1 MSSSKEIKN
10 YLNTNRR
17 DFSNQPFSDEM
28 ALDNPI
34 KQYEKWFDE
43 ALKSNILDP
52 YAACLSTVDN
62 LGRPSSRILYIRD
75 IIPNGFVFYTN
86 YNSNKGSHLNDN
98 KHACLN
104 VFWAELD
111 RQIRIQGIINKV
123 EEGISDKYFNSRPRA
138 SQIGAWASD
147 QSKKIKDRLEL
158 ESKIKYYEQK
168 FENKNVSRPSHWGG
182 YCLSPTLLEFW
193 QGRSSRLHDRIV
205 YTKNNNKWSKSRLSP

>member
-1 MSSSKEIKN
+1 
-10 YLNTNRR
+10 
-17 DFSNQPFSDEM
+17 M

-86 YNSNKGSHLNDN
+86 YNSNKGSDLNDN

-104 VFWAELD
+104 VFWAELE

-138 SQIGAWASD
+138 SQIGAWASN

-158 ESKIKYYEQK
+158 ESKIKYYEQQ
-168 FENKNVSRPSHWGG
+168 FENKNVSRPPHWGG

-205 YTKNNNKWSKSRLSP
+205 YTKDNNKWSKSRLSP

>member
-1 MSSSKEIKN
+1 MSSKEIKN
-10 YLNTNRR
+10 YINTDRR
-17 DFSNQPFSDEM
+17 DFSDQPFSDEM

-86 YNSNKGSHLNDN
+86 YNSNKGSDLNNN

-104 VFWAELD
+104 VFWAELE
-111 RQIRIQGIINKV
+111 RQIRIQGIITKL
-123 EEGISDKYFNSRPRA
+123 EEGISDKYFKSRPRA
-138 SQIGAWASD
+138 SQIGAWASN
-147 QSKKIKDRLEL
+147 QSQKIKDRLEL
-158 ESKIKYYEQK
+158 ESKIKYYEQQ
-168 FENKNVSRPSHWGG
+168 FDNKNVSRPPHWGG
-182 YCLSPTLLEFW
+182 YCLTPTLLEFW

-205 YTKNNNKWSKSRLSP
+205 YTKDNNKWSKSRLSP

>member
-1 MSSSKEIKN
+1 MSSKEIKN
-10 YLNTNRR
+10 YINTDRR
-17 DFSNQPFSDEM
+17 DFSDQPFSDEM

-75 IIPNGFVFYTN
+75 IISNGFVFYTN
-86 YNSNKGSHLNDN
+86 YNSNKGSDLNNN

-104 VFWAELD
+104 VFWAELE
-111 RQIRIQGIINKV
+111 RQIRIQGIITKL
-123 EEGISDKYFNSRPRA
+123 EEGISDKYFKSRPRA
-138 SQIGAWASD
+138 SQIGAWASN
-147 QSKKIKDRLEL
+147 QSQKIKDRLEL
-158 ESKIKYYEQK
+158 ESKIKYYEQQ
-168 FENKNVSRPSHWGG
+168 FDNKNVSRPPHWGG
-182 YCLSPTLLEFW
+182 YCLTPTLLEFW

-205 YTKNNNKWSKSRLSP
+205 YTKDNNKWSKSRLSP

>member
-1 MSSSKEIKN
+1 MSSKEIKN
-10 YLNTNRR
+10 YINTDRR
-17 DFSNQPFSDEM
+17 DFSDQPFSDEM

-43 ALKSNILDP
+43 ALKRNILDP
-52 YAACLSTVDN
+52 YTACLSTVDN

-86 YNSNKGSHLNDN
+86 YNSNKGSDLNDN

-104 VFWAELD
+104 VFWAELE
-111 RQIRIQGIINKV
+111 RQIRIQGIITKL
-123 EEGISDKYFNSRPRA
+123 EEGISDKYFKSRPRA
-138 SQIGAWASD
+138 SQIGAWASN
-147 QSKKIKDRLEL
+147 QSQKIKDRSEL
-158 ESKIKYYEQK
+158 ESKIKYYEQQ
-168 FENKNVSRPSHWGG
+168 FENKNVSRPPHWGG

>member
-1 MSSSKEIKN
+1 MSSKEIKN
-10 YLNTNRR
+10 YINTDRR
-17 DFSNQPFSDEM
+17 DFSDQPFSDEM

-86 YNSNKGSHLNDN
+86 YNSNKGSDLNNN

-104 VFWAELD
+104 VFWAELE
-111 RQIRIQGIINKV
+111 RQIRIQGIITKL
-123 EEGISDKYFNSRPRA
+123 EEGISDKYFKSRPRA

-147 QSKKIKDRLEL
+147 QSQEIRDRSEL
-158 ESKIKYYEQK
+158 ESKIKYYEQQ
-168 FENKNVSRPSHWGG
+168 FENKNVSRPPHWGG
-182 YCLSPTLLEFW
+182 YCLTPTLLEFW

-205 YTKNNNKWSKSRLSP
+205 YTKDNNKWSKSRLSP

>member
-1 MSSSKEIKN
+1 
-10 YLNTNRR
+10 
-17 DFSNQPFSDEM
+17 M

-86 YNSNKGSHLNDN
+86 YNSNKGSDLNDN

-104 VFWAELD
+104 VFWAELE
-111 RQIRIQGIINKV
+111 RQIRIQGIITKL
-123 EEGISDKYFNSRPRA
+123 EEGISDKYFKSRPRA
-138 SQIGAWASD
+138 SQIGAWASN
-147 QSKKIKDRLEL
+147 QSQKIKDRSEL
-158 ESKIKYYEQK
+158 ESKIKYYEQQ
-168 FENKNVSRPSHWGG
+168 FENKNVSRPPHWGG

-205 YTKNNNKWSKSRLSP
+205 YTKDNNKWSKSRLSP

>member
-104 VFWAELD
+104 VFWAELE

-138 SQIGAWASD
+138 SQIGAWASN